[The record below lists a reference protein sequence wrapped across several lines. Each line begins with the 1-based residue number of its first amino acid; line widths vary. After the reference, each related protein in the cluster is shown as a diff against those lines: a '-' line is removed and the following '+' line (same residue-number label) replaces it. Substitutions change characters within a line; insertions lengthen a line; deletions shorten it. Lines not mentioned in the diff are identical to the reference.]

1 MGKKSNRKKHRQFHP
16 EAGYAIREGRHA
28 LTGILILVCGIAFFI
43 WGGFLIEDTFIP
55 IRVLLLAAIIGGFIG
70 TVILALLWKK
80 EQYGWF
86 IVLLF
91 YGCLAGAP
99 PPFFAIAAINYYGKS
114 TATEQVTADIK
125 ETGHRTRRK
134 NGCGAPYAIVEFDNV
149 RNKIY
154 FDCAYKE
161 TIAQYKQVTLILSKG
176 ALGYYV
182 IVDQRLKD

>member
-16 EAGYAIREGRHA
+16 ETLYAVREGRQA
-28 LTGILILVCGIAFFI
+28 LAGMLILVCGIAFFI
-43 WGGFLIEDTFIP
+43 WGGFLIEDTFISFR
-55 IRVLLLAAIIGGFIG
+55 ILLLAAIAGGFIG

-80 EQYGWF
+80 ERYGWF

-91 YGCLAGAP
+91 YGCLAGAT

-114 TATEQVTADIK
+114 TVTEQVTVDIR

-134 NGCGAPYAIVEFDNV
+134 NGCGAPYAVVAFDNV
-149 RNKIY
+149 SNKVY

-161 TIAQYKQVTLILSKG
+161 TIAQYKQVTLTLAKG
-176 ALGYYV
+176 GLGYYV
-182 IVDQRLKD
+182 IVDKQLRH